1 MGKSVVVRDANFEDH
16 SFNRRRSALVFAL
29 LVFGSFFGK
38 LERIEKPAEKD
49 GARCRFRT
57 YDPYRVKVM
66 LYH

>member
-1 MGKSVVVRDANFEDH
+1 MNKMVR
-16 SFNRRRSALVFAL
+16 L
-29 LVFGSFFGK
+29 LVLDGK
-38 LERIEKPAEKD
+38 LIEQLQTKD

>member
-1 MGKSVVVRDANFEDH
+1 LK
-16 SFNRRRSALVFAL
+16 
-29 LVFGSFFGK
+29 
-38 LERIEKPAEKD
+38 IKD

>member
-1 MGKSVVVRDANFEDH
+1 MDAVKNGD
-16 SFNRRRSALVFAL
+16 SFPGDMHEALVNKGDSHFL
-29 LVFGSFFGK
+29 PENVT
-38 LERIEKPAEKD
+38 ERKTNED